1 MRIETGVTHG
11 RAVWGFFRA
20 VLGQQV
26 SSAGRA
32 LPAGPLPAGPVWLA
46 LGFWKTIRRVY
57 Y

>member
-46 LGFWKTIRRVY
+46 SGFWKTIRRVY

>member
-1 MRIETGVTHG
+1 MQIETGVTHG
-11 RAVWGFFRA
+11 RAVRGFFRA

-32 LPAGPLPAGPVWLA
+32 LPAGPVWLA
-46 LGFWKTIRRVY
+46 SGFWKTIRRVY